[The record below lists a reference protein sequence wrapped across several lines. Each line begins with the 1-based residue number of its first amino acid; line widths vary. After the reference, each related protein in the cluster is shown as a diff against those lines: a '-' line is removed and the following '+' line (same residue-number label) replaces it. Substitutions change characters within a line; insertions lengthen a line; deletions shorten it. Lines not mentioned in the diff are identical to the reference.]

1 MASVLDTAIGI
12 AAESTYGTYQAPT
25 RGYEALSDNF
35 AARDNVIES
44 IGFYGGRHTMVSGR
58 SIKQQRGADGNLE
71 FHLLNKGAGV
81 LLQALL
87 GTSAGPTQVAATTAY
102 TTTIETDPDLP
113 TTAYS
118 LQAQRVT
125 SAGTTLVQ
133 TFLGGVVTGWTL
145 EQSVDDFLKVNVAM
159 AFQDSNNDESAAS
172 LTYPTSTRPFHW
184 GDCKVT
190 INGVDTDVR
199 SCSLDVDLGVKTDR
213 YFLKQSTAP
222 SRPVR
227 AALPRFSGEIETEY
241 IADTI
246 PDLADA
252 GTIVPIVYTW
262 TGDEIESGQNFS
274 LVITMAACRLGEID
288 RSAAV
293 EDLPSMTVPFTV
305 LWNEAAVAISA
316 VYKSTDTTL

>member
-12 AAESTYGTYQAPT
+12 EEEDTYGTYDAPT

-35 AARDNVIES
+35 VARDNVIES

-81 LLQALL
+81 LLQSML
-87 GTSAGPTQVAATTAY
+87 GTSTGPTQVAATTAY
-102 TTTIETDPDLP
+102 TTTIETDPDLSAASY
-113 TTAYS
+113 T

-133 TFLGGVVTGWTL
+133 TFLGGVVTGWSL
-145 EQSVDDFLKVNVAM
+145 EQNVDDFLKLNVAF

-184 GDCKVT
+184 GDCVVS
-190 INGVDTDVR
+190 INSTDTDVR
-199 SCSLDVDLGVKTDR
+199 SCSLDVDLGVKVDR
-213 YFLKQSTAP
+213 YFLTGATTP
-222 SRPVR
+222 SQPVR
-227 AALPRFSGEIETEY
+227 AALPRFTGQIETEY
-241 IADTI
+241 VADTI

-252 GTIVPIVYTW
+252 GTIVPITYTW
-262 TGDEIESGQNFS
+262 TGDLIEAGQNFS
-274 LVITMAACRLGEID
+274 FTVTMQACRLGEID

-293 EDLPSMTVPFTV
+293 EDLPSMTIPFTV
-305 LWNEAAVAISA
+305 LWDESNPAISI
-316 VYKSTDTTL
+316 VYKSTDTAL